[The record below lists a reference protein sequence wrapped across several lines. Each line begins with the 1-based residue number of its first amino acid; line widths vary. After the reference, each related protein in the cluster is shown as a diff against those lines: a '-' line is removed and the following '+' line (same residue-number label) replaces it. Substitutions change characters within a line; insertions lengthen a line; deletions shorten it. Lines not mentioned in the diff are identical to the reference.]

1 MRVDSKFV
9 YLIANVRSVY
19 YYARSPVMMNVD
31 LAQVELRDNENFIL
45 PEVGKI
51 NNETGTIMFDSGAEY
66 RSSILPFVIR

>member
-19 YYARSPVMMNVD
+19 YYARSPVMMNFD
-31 LAQVELRDNENFIL
+31 LAQVELRDNENFTL

-66 RSSILPFVIR
+66 RSSILPFFIR